1 MTRYR
6 TQRRDRSTIGMM
18 VKAEREWLE
27 RDRINHEKQQEF
39 NNRLELLF
47 DGLQYTL
54 HQISQKLQRVGIGG
68 MQTSIS

>member
-1 MTRYR
+1 
-6 TQRRDRSTIGMM
+6 M
-18 VKAEREWLE
+18 VEAEREWLE

-54 HQISQKLQRVGIGG
+54 HQISQKQQRVGIGG

>member
-1 MTRYR
+1 
-6 TQRRDRSTIGMM
+6 MM

-54 HQISQKLQRVGIGG
+54 HQISQKQQRVGIGG

>member
-27 RDRINHEKQQEF
+27 RDRINHEKQEF

-54 HQISQKLQRVGIGG
+54 RQISQKQQRVGIGG